1 MKNLKDLIETIQ
13 DVPSWKDVVS
23 ELKEVDTL
31 LTEISKTNNKLSK
44 SALESIANNAF
55 RAAGQYGGSAADYL
69 SGIQEASLAGFKNVE
84 GIAELSM
91 AAQNAGNITAELAN
105 QILSAANQAYRLNG
119 SVSELA
125 KVLDGMNYISGQ
137 NTLSM
142 AELAKGM
149 AALGS
154 TPAASLGVG
163 ADEAAAA
170 LGTMIAVTRQ
180 SGSEAANA
188 LKEILLNIR
197 QVADGEEG
205 ISAKGIA
212 RYEAACSALNVK
224 LKETKYGVLSLRDP
238 MDVLKDLAAA
248 YNSLNESDPRR
259 SGLISA
265 VGSSSS
271 GEQLDALLSQWDTY
285 ETMVRQYADGTGSMA
300 AEAELTVDSWEGSLN
315 RLSNTWTSTV
325 GNFANSDAIV
335 SAVNNLNSLLT
346 VINNVTE
353 NLGSFGT
360 IGLSGLG
367 IGITAFV
374 KNFA

>member
-1 MKNLKDLIETIQ
+1 MKNLKDLIKTIQ

-55 RAAGQYGGSAADYL
+55 RAAGQYGGRAADYL

-137 NTLSM
+137 NALSM

-154 TPAASLGVG
+154 TAASLGIG

-197 QVADGEEG
+197 QVADGEDG

-212 RYEAACSALNVK
+212 RYEAACNALNVK

-285 ETMVRQYADGTGSMA
+285 ETMVRQYTDGTGSMA
-300 AEAELTVDSWEGSLN
+300 AEAEQTVDSWEGSLN

-353 NLGSFGT
+353 NLSSFGT

>member
-154 TPAASLGVG
+154 TAAG

>member
-154 TPAASLGVG
+154 PAASLGVG

>member
-91 AAQNAGNITAELAN
+91 AARNAGDMTAELVD
-105 QILSAANQAYRLNG
+105 QILSAANEAYSLNG

-137 NTLSM
+137 NALSM

-154 TPAASLGVG
+154 TAASLGIG
-163 ADEAAAA
+163 ADETAAA

-205 ISAKGIA
+205 ISARGIA
-212 RYEAACSALNVK
+212 GYEAACSALNVK

-238 MDVLKDLAAA
+238 MEILKDLAAA

-259 SGLISA
+259 SGLINA

-285 ETMVRQYADGTGSMA
+285 EAMVRQYADGTGAMA

>member
-149 AALGS
+149 AALGF
-154 TPAASLGVG
+154 TAASLGVG

>member
-1 MKNLKDLIETIQ
+1 MKNIKDLIETIQ

-69 SGIQEASLAGFKNVE
+69 SGFKEASLAGYENAE

-91 AAQNAGNITAELAN
+91 AARNAGDMTAELAD
-105 QILSAANQAYRLNG
+105 QILSAANEAYSLNG

-137 NTLSM
+137 NALSM

-154 TPAASLGVG
+154 TAASLGIG
-163 ADEAAAA
+163 ADETAAA

-180 SGSEAANA
+180 SGSEAARA

-205 ISAKGIA
+205 MSARGIA

-238 MDVLKDLAAA
+238 MEILKDLAAA

-259 SGLISA
+259 SGLINA

-285 ETMVRQYADGTGSMA
+285 EAMVRQYADGTGSMA

-335 SAVNNLNSLLT
+335 SAVNHLNNLLT